1 MKIRKEV
8 FENLEN
14 YMHPEMISTRVWR
27 PFTIEQLELFLKD
40 IDFSEHHTVKAT
52 FGDEIHLFIGDIWA
66 YSVIRYQE
74 LFYIRKVGL
83 PYEEWIAYVSTRSF
97 PIIFA
102 PWAIII
108 NIWRYWVRKY
118 GLARAIMQQIAT
130 ILAWWIS
137 GLVSV
142 IIFRPD
148 LIRTNPLISVLLPL
162 VIGVIMGF
170 IVGSFQGLLIS
181 VLFLISSLY
190 IVWRLL
196 IYQKKRK
203 IIIKDPFEAP

>member
-1 MKIRKEV
+1 
-8 FENLEN
+8 
-14 YMHPEMISTRVWR
+14 MHPEMISTRVWR
-27 PFTIEQLELFLKD
+27 PFTIEQLEFFLKD
-40 IDFSEHHTVKAT
+40 IDFSEYHTVKAT
-52 FGDEIHLFIGDIWA
+52 FGDEIHLFIEDIWA

-74 LFYIRKVGL
+74 LFYIRKVEL

-137 GLVSV
+137 GLVPV
-142 IIFRPD
+142 IIFRPN

-170 IVGSFQGLLIS
+170 IIGSFQGLLIS